1 MSWKQRIGGEQVRI
15 RKYRPTGDE
24 PTMNFIS
31 TATDE
36 RPVRVI
42 RPTQSLIA
50 ILSTGL
56 ASLLSHKSLILE
68 MTLLRLKVRYRQ
80 SVLGWIW
87 AALPS
92 LLLMITY
99 TLVFSKA
106 IGLQSID
113 LPYALFIFSGLV
125 PWMFFSTS
133 VSTATAGIVTH
144 RYLICRV
151 AFPREIIPLS
161 YVAAALVDLGVGILM
176 LGAMMYYF
184 GFSPTLH
191 TLYAV
196 PIMGML
202 VVFSIA
208 GALFCAS
215 FQARFRD
222 VGVAMPLLLQVMMF
236 ATPVVYSSTA
246 IPHSFKAIYFA
257 NPLAVLIESF
267 REAAMLGVNPN
278 AGKMIYCGVF
288 SVGCL
293 AFSYILFKRLD
304 ATLADVI

>member
-1 MSWKQRIGGEQVRI
+1 
-15 RKYRPTGDE
+15 
-24 PTMNFIS
+24 MNFTT
-31 TATDE
+31 TATDD

-50 ILSTGL
+50 LLSTGL
-56 ASLLSHKSLILE
+56 ASLLSHKSLFLE

-87 AALPS
+87 AVLPS

-99 TLVFSKA
+99 TLVFSKV
-106 IGLQSID
+106 IGLQSVD
-113 LPYALFIFSGLV
+113 LPYALFIFSGLI
-125 PWMFFSTS
+125 PWIFFSTS

-151 AFPREIIPLS
+151 AFPREIVPLS
-161 YVAAALVDLGVGILM
+161 YVASALVDLGVGILM

-191 TLYAV
+191 ALYAV
-196 PIMGML
+196 PIIGML
-202 VVFSIA
+202 IVFSIA

-246 IPHSFKAIYFA
+246 IPQSFKAIYFA
-257 NPLAVLIESF
+257 NPLAILIETF
-267 REAAMLGVNPN
+267 REAAMLSVSPN
-278 AGKMIYCGVF
+278 AGEMIYCGMV
-288 SVGCL
+288 SVACL

>member
-1 MSWKQRIGGEQVRI
+1 
-15 RKYRPTGDE
+15 
-24 PTMNFIS
+24 MNLTS

-36 RPVRVI
+36 RPIRVI

-50 ILSTGL
+50 MLCTGL
-56 ASLLSHKSLILE
+56 ASLLRHKSLFVE

-87 AALPS
+87 AVLPS

-99 TLVFSKA
+99 TLLFSKV
-106 IGLQSID
+106 IGLQSVD
-113 LPYALFIFSGLV
+113 MPYALFIFSGLI
-125 PWMFFSTS
+125 PWIFFSTS
-133 VSTATAGIVTH
+133 VSSATAGIVTH

-151 AFPREIIPLS
+151 AFPREIVPLS
-161 YVAAALVDLGVGILM
+161 YVAAALVDLGVGIVM

-191 TLYAV
+191 ALYAV
-196 PIMGML
+196 PTIGML
-202 VVFSIA
+202 IVFSIA

-222 VGVAMPLLLQVMMF
+222 VGVAMPLLLQVTMF
-236 ATPVVYSSTA
+236 TTPVVYSSTA
-246 IPHSFKAIYFA
+246 IPDSFKAIYFA
-257 NPLAVLIESF
+257 NPRAVLIETF
-267 REAAMLGVNPN
+267 REAAMLGVSPN
-278 AGKMIYCGVF
+278 AGEMIYCGIV
-288 SVGCL
+288 SVACR

>member
-1 MSWKQRIGGEQVRI
+1 
-15 RKYRPTGDE
+15 
-24 PTMNFIS
+24 MNLTS

-36 RPVRVI
+36 RPIRVI

-50 ILSTGL
+50 ILCTGL
-56 ASLLSHKSLILE
+56 ASLLRHKSLFVE

-87 AALPS
+87 AVLPS

-99 TLVFSKA
+99 TLLFSKV
-106 IGLQSID
+106 IGLQSVD
-113 LPYALFIFSGLV
+113 MPYALFIFSGLI
-125 PWMFFSTS
+125 PWIFFSTS

-151 AFPREIIPLS
+151 AFPREIVPLS

-191 TLYAV
+191 ALYAV
-196 PIMGML
+196 PIIGML
-202 VVFSIA
+202 IVFSIA

-246 IPHSFKAIYFA
+246 VPDSFKAVYFA
-257 NPLAVLIESF
+257 NPLAVLINTF
-267 REAAMLGVNPN
+267 REAAILGVSPN
-278 AGKMIYCGVF
+278 AGEMIYCGIVA
-288 SVGCL
+288 VACL

-304 ATLADVI
+304 ATL

>member
-1 MSWKQRIGGEQVRI
+1 
-15 RKYRPTGDE
+15 
-24 PTMNFIS
+24 MNLTS

-36 RPVRVI
+36 RPIRVI

-50 ILSTGL
+50 MLCTGL
-56 ASLLSHKSLILE
+56 ASLLRHKSLFVE

-87 AALPS
+87 AVLPS

-99 TLVFSKA
+99 TLLFSKV
-106 IGLQSID
+106 IGLQSVD
-113 LPYALFIFSGLV
+113 MPYALFIFSGLI
-125 PWMFFSTS
+125 PWIFFSTS

-151 AFPREIIPLS
+151 AFPREIVPLS
-161 YVAAALVDLGVGILM
+161 YVAAALVDLGVGIVM

-191 TLYAV
+191 ALYAV
-196 PIMGML
+196 PTIGML
-202 VVFSIA
+202 IVFSIA
-208 GALFCAS
+208 GALFCSS

-222 VGVAMPLLLQVMMF
+222 VGVAMPLLLQVTMF
-236 ATPVVYSSTA
+236 TTPVVYSSTA
-246 IPHSFKAIYFA
+246 IPDSFKAIYFA
-257 NPLAVLIESF
+257 NPRAVLIETF
-267 REAAMLGVNPN
+267 REAAMLGVSPN
-278 AGKMIYCGVF
+278 AGEMIYCGMV
-288 SVGCL
+288 SVACL
-293 AFSYILFKRLD
+293 ASSYILFKRLD